1 MSAGLLQQ
9 ADGKD
14 VQRLV
19 PPPECCRAPRGR
31 AGDER
36 KGEPGQEHGGPGRE
50 VVNRDWPE
58 AEVRGGGLP
67 CGGMS
72 PLAPET
78 TPRLKYR
85 VGEVTRT
92 QGGLSRAIKAG

>member
-1 MSAGLLQQ
+1 MKERESQ
-9 ADGKD
+9 GKNTED
-14 VQRLV
+14 Q
-19 PPPECCRAPRGR
+19 G
-31 AGDER
+31 
-36 KGEPGQEHGGPGRE
+36 E